1 MPSPKLKKRKL
12 ENNVLTPD
20 FCVIGAGSGGLSFAA
35 GVVQMGA
42 SVVVLERGKM
52 GGDCLNYGCVPSKA
66 LIAAAK
72 SFHENVQGLKFGWKA
87 SSAKVDFK
95 KVQAHIKNVIAA
107 IAPNDSVERFESL
120 GVRVIKAEG
129 KFVSADT
136 VKAGKQLIKAKRFII
151 STGSSAF
158 VPDIPGLDS
167 VKYLTNETIFDLK
180 TLPKNLVVIGGGPI
194 GIEIAQSFSRL
205 GSKVLV
211 LEAFTA
217 LPKDDP
223 EIVSQL
229 KSTIKKEGVVL
240 KEGVLITEIKKSGR
254 ETEIHYKLNGKKYSA
269 KASQLL
275 VAAGRRPNLSS
286 LNLKEAGIESTPR
299 GITVDRFLRT
309 SNKRVFAIGDCIGGY
324 QFTHVAGYHAGLVIR
339 NSIFR
344 LRSTVKTIQ
353 IPWVTYTDPEIA
365 HVGFT
370 ESELLEQKISHKIL
384 SMDLSENDRAHAE
397 HKTNGKIK
405 VLVSPGGNILGVTI
419 MASGA
424 GEMIVP
430 WVLAVQNNL
439 KISAIASLIVP
450 YPTLSE
456 ISKKAAGSYFK
467 DKIFS
472 PFMQKTVKF
481 LMRISC

>member
-1 MPSPKLKKRKL
+1 M
-12 ENNVLTPD
+12 
-20 FCVIGAGSGGLSFAA
+20 
-35 GVVQMGA
+35 
-42 SVVVLERGKM
+42 
-52 GGDCLNYGCVPSKA
+52 
-66 LIAAAK
+66 
-72 SFHENVQGLKFGWKA
+72 
-87 SSAKVDFK
+87 
-95 KVQAHIKNVIAA
+95 
-107 IAPNDSVERFESL
+107 
-120 GVRVIKAEG
+120 
-129 KFVSADT
+129 
-136 VKAGKQLIKAKRFII
+136 
-151 STGSSAF
+151 
-158 VPDIPGLDS
+158 
-167 VKYLTNETIFDLK
+167 
-180 TLPKNLVVIGGGPI
+180 VIGGGPI

-353 IPWVTYTDPEIA
+353 IPWVTY
-365 HVGFT
+365 
-370 ESELLEQKISHKIL
+370 S
-384 SMDLSENDRAHAE
+384 
-397 HKTNGKIK
+397 
-405 VLVSPGGNILGVTI
+405 
-419 MASGA
+419 
-424 GEMIVP
+424 
-430 WVLAVQNNL
+430 
-439 KISAIASLIVP
+439 
-450 YPTLSE
+450 
-456 ISKKAAGSYFK
+456 
-467 DKIFS
+467 
-472 PFMQKTVKF
+472 
-481 LMRISC
+481 